1 MGFPKTVF
9 VILFYLYLTL
19 TAPASQYMGL
29 PKNWLKQINYHFAK
43 YDNDNDND
51 DDNDNDNHNNNDND
65 DDNDDDNYND
75 NDNDDDNDNDNYNDS
90 DNANDNGDDNDNY
103 DFLWITGTRKSLEI
117 NIDHFVL
124 RHQLKNQTEAV
135 KRYLLYFNCARIFSI
150 CCNFCI
156 LFC

>member
-29 PKNWLKQINYHFAK
+29 PKNWLKQINYHFAE

-51 DDNDNDNHNNNDND
+51 DD
-65 DDNDDDNYND
+65 ND